1 MQNYDELSK
10 AELLKRLQYAD
21 ERITELSEQAHRSFS
36 KHWDAGDKET
46 ATERSSEAYAYD
58 LALAVIRGLEG

>member
-1 MQNYDELSK
+1 MQSYEELSK
-10 AELLKRLQYAD
+10 AELIERLQYAD

-58 LALAVIRGLEG
+58 MALAVIRGLEG

>member
-1 MQNYDELSK
+1 MQSYEEMNRE
-10 AELLKRLQYAD
+10 ELLKRLQYAD

>member
-1 MQNYDELSK
+1 MQSYEEMNRE
-10 AELLKRLQYAD
+10 ELLNRLQYAD

>member
-1 MQNYDELSK
+1 MQSYEEMNRE
-10 AELLKRLQYAD
+10 ELLKRLQYAD

-36 KHWDAGDKET
+36 KHWDAGAKET

>member
-1 MQNYDELSK
+1 MQSYEELSR
-10 AELLKRLQYAD
+10 AELIKRLQYAD

>member
-1 MQNYDELSK
+1 MQSYDDMSRE
-10 AELLKRLQYAD
+10 ELLKRLQYAD